1 MLMALIQVNNAGI
14 AEKVDL
20 FSDPQQR
27 SNWRSVLD
35 VDLAAVI
42 EGTRLAVELMTSTR
56 APAGTTGAAA
66 APSYVNDANDD
77 AAASPPARRY
87 ARGGVVVNVASAG
100 GLLPM
105 PFSPVYAA
113 AKAGVVM
120 FCRSLDSLAHRE
132 GTPVAV
138 RSEDRHYE
146 RFAGPFEPPSPS
158 SKLKTCVF
166 IF

>member
-1 MLMALIQVNNAGI
+1 MAVIDPLHHEIMALIQVNNAGI

-20 FSDPQQR
+20 FSDPMQR

-56 APAGTTGAAA
+56 APGGAAPPPFA
-66 APSYVNDANDD
+66 HDANDD

-138 RSEDRHYE
+138 RSEETMD
-146 RFAGPFEPPSPS
+146 
-158 SKLKTCVF
+158 V
-166 IF
+166 